1 MGHQKR
7 LWQREQGHAMGEA
20 NTEQNAIR
28 VVVVDDH
35 QVVREGLRMMLEVLG
50 AGFAVVGEAAEGAA
64 AVRIVEACQP
74 EVVLMDLRMPGMDG
88 LDAIRQIHTRWP
100 QIALV
105 ILTTYNED
113 ALMLEGL
120 QAGASGYLLKDVS
133 STTLF
138 HTIRSAAQ
146 GATLLQPE
154 VLTRLL
160 AHTTPQ
166 ATHALPR
173 RSHSA
178 FDLELTERECEVLA
192 GVARGERSKE
202 IAARLGIS
210 LRTVGAHLTSI
221 YTKLNVD
228 SRASA
233 VAVALERG
241 LLPHQGP

>member
-1 MGHQKR
+1 MD
-7 LWQREQGHAMGEA
+7 EA
-20 NTEQNAIR
+20 DTEQNAIR
-28 VVVVDDH
+28 VLVVDDH

-50 AGFAVVGEAAEGAA
+50 AGFVVVGEAAEGEAA
-64 AVRIVEACQP
+64 IRLVEACQP

-88 LDAIRQIHTRWP
+88 LEAIRQIHTRRP
-100 QIALV
+100 EVAIV

-113 ALMLEGL
+113 ALMLAGL

-133 STTLF
+133 SKTLF
-138 HTIRSAAQ
+138 HTIRSAAR

-160 AHTTPQ
+160 AHTTPP
-166 ATHALPR
+166 TTNSSSR
-173 RSHSA
+173 RLHSA
-178 FDLELTERECEVLA
+178 FDLDLTERECEVLA

-233 VAVALERG
+233 VAVAIERG
-241 LLPHQGP
+241 LLTGQSTL